1 MLQNKISTITKRS
14 DFIYLK
20 KHGTKIRS
28 RLLNLIYAKSTQD
41 VTKVAYIASKK
52 IVGKAVKRNKSK
64 RRLRSL
70 VMEYCTL
77 IPNNYLLLF
86 IASSKT
92 YNIDYQLLTND
103 FLYCINKINNLSR

>member
-1 MLQNKISTITKRS
+1 MISTITKRA

-20 KHGTKIRS
+20 RNGKRIKS
-28 RLLNLIYAKSTQD
+28 NLLKVVYAKYLLENKG
-41 VTKVAYIASKK
+41 TKVAYIASKK
-52 IVGKAVKRNKSK
+52 SVGNAVKRNKAK

-70 VMEYCTL
+70 VREYSSI

-92 YNIDYQLLTND
+92 YCINYQLLKNE
-103 FLYCINKINNLSR
+103 LLNCLERINRVNNSL